1 MAWQRLAQ
9 FLDIS
14 SEEWRALYP
23 ELVPSLPIWEVEEL
37 VDVAWLQAGN
47 FMHCQDWEAWSPQKV
62 HNMVQAVN
70 RAFEASRQARRDRQ
84 DVESRLE
91 RLTSSMCPLNRFEAH
106 LQAHGVHLAIP
117 GGPIEALVQL
127 AQPLL
132 FNNLGAGGA
141 AEAPQVQDGGDANEN
156 L

>member
-1 MAWQRLAQ
+1 M
-9 FLDIS
+9 
-14 SEEWRALYP
+14 
-23 ELVPSLPIWEVEEL
+23 
-37 VDVAWLQAGN
+37 WLKLGR
-47 FMHCQDWEAWSPQKV
+47 FMNLEDFDDLEDWSPQKV
-62 HNMVQAVN
+62 QNMVQAVN
-70 RAFEASRQARRDRQ
+70 RAFEALRQACRDRQ
-84 DVESRLE
+84 DVQSKLA
-91 RLTSSMCPLNRFEAH
+91 SSMCPLNRFEAR

-132 FNNLGAGGA
+132 FDNLGAGGA